1 MKFDSTTLFYIL
13 AVTPLS
19 VTAFTN
25 NPSLNTRQTAV
36 AATTTGTALHA
47 ERNINNNVFTNICAT
62 AAMSAF
68 LWASPTMIAG
78 QVSTHFAGNTGGL
91 NDIIQHNGMAAEAR
105 DMASATGSRVNK
117 DAESLLRLGL
127 PIKNKEVC
135 YLRIHVLVLCVMWC
149 EPIYF
154 ICFASSIFSS
164 LILY

>member
-36 AATTTGTALHA
+36 AATMTGTALHA

-135 YLRIHVLVLCVMWC
+135 YLRVHVLVLCVMWC
-149 EPIYF
+149 GVNLF
-154 ICFASSIFSS
+154 ILFVSHLPSS
-164 LILY
+164 LF